1 MTGFSTI
8 NGRLSAD
15 AVPLPAIAEA
25 AGTPAY
31 VYSASLVRE
40 RYRSFDRAFAGHPHA
55 VHVALKANSTLAIVR
70 LLHELGAD
78 MDANSIGEI
87 AVARRAGVQPSE
99 IVFTGV
105 GKTDAELS
113 HAIALGI
120 KAINAESP
128 GELERVADIARAQRT
143 TARVA
148 LRVNPDV
155 DAKSHPHISTGL
167 KQNKFGVPLETVPAL
182 CRWAAVQPTLRLVG
196 LHVHIGSQLLDV
208 TPLARV
214 AETLASLARTLADD
228 GIALEYLDVGGG
240 LGVAYEG
247 GDAPTFERYAETLLQ
262 ILAPVGL
269 PLVLEPGRV
278 ILAPTGVLLTRVVD
292 VKSQGGDREVVVVDA
307 AMTDL
312 LRPALYGAFHRIEP
326 VIETADRPP
335 KSVDIVGPVCE
346 TSDSFGIGRTLPAPR
361 VGDLLAIRDVGAY
374 GIVMA
379 SNYNRRLM
387 PPEILVDG
395 DGWQIVRRRQT
406 IDDLIGLEA

>member
-99 IVFTGV
+99 IVFAGV

-182 CRWAAVQPTLRLVG
+182 PRAWLTETLPGDWRDRCKALGCVALDAKHTLLSADVVRGAHAAG
-196 LHVHIGSQLLDV
+196 L
-208 TPLARV
+208 RV
-214 AETLASLARTLADD
+214 AAWTVNDPERAAELASW
-228 GIALEYLDVGGG
+228 
-240 LGVAYEG
+240 GVDTVIT
-247 GDAPTFERYAETLLQ
+247 DA
-262 ILAPVGL
+262 
-269 PLVLEPGRV
+269 
-278 ILAPTGVLLTRVVD
+278 VD
-292 VKSQGGDREVVVVDA
+292 VI
-307 AMTDL
+307 T
-312 LRPALYGAFHRIEP
+312 
-326 VIETADRPP
+326 
-335 KSVDIVGPVCE
+335 
-346 TSDSFGIGRTLPAPR
+346 
-361 VGDLLAIRDVGAY
+361 
-374 GIVMA
+374 
-379 SNYNRRLM
+379 
-387 PPEILVDG
+387 
-395 DGWQIVRRRQT
+395 
-406 IDDLIGLEA
+406 